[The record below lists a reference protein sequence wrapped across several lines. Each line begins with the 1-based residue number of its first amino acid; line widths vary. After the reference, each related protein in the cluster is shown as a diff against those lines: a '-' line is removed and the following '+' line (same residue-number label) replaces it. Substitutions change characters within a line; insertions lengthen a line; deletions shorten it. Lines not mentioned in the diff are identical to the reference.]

1 MKKPLFAF
9 LVLMSFASALL
20 LAQNSS
26 NPPGPPTPAMR
37 VQHRVQFLTT
47 MLSLNSAQQQQATTI
62 FTNAATAEQAVHNS
76 MKTAHQDLN
85 NAVKANDAAAIDQ
98 AAQAIASVMA
108 QTISTQAKA
117 NAAFRQLLN
126 ADQQAKLDQLDSQG
140 PHVFAVGGG
149 GNFFFG
155 MGGPPPR

>member
-20 LAQNSS
+20 LAQTNS
-26 NPPGPPTPAMR
+26 NAPGPPSPAMR

-62 FTNAATAEQAVHNS
+62 FTNAATAEEAVHNS

-85 NAVKANDAAAIDQ
+85 TAVKANDAAAIDQ
-98 AAQAIASVMA
+98 AANAIASVMA
-108 QTISTQAKA
+108 QMISSQAKA
-117 NAAFRQLLN
+117 NAAFRQVLN
-126 ADQQAKLDQLDSQG
+126 ADQQAKLEQLDSQG
-140 PHVFAVGGG
+140 PHGFATGA

-155 MGGPPPR
+155 MGGPPPHP

>member
-20 LAQNSS
+20 LAQTNS

-62 FTNAATAEQAVHNS
+62 FTKAATAEQEIHNS

-85 NAVKANDAAAIDQ
+85 NAVKANDAGAIDQ
-98 AAQAIASVMA
+98 AAQSIASVMA

-126 ADQQAKLDQLDSQG
+126 ADQQAKLDQLDAQG
-140 PHVFAVGGG
+140 PHGFTTGG

-155 MGGPPPR
+155 MGGPPPRP